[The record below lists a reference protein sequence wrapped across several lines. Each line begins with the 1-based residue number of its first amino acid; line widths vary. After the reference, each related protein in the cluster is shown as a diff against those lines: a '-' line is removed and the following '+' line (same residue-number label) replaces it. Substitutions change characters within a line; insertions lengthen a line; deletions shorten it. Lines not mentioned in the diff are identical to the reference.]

1 MNTRAPAFSVP
12 ATKEGGGILYGW
24 LLVAIFIE
32 YARPSNQLTFLE
44 FPFFYS
50 IVPLAL
56 LLASFAAPGLR
67 PIKDVFADRLAK
79 WVLIFVGIIFVSFI
93 VNGFSAAS
101 FEVVRSVL
109 GYAFMFILIARI
121 ATTEKRIKGV
131 IVALVLAHLYLLAMN
146 FNVLTDPTTRQY
158 LVGGTF
164 LGDGNDY
171 SLSLCILFP
180 CMIGIALGARSRFR
194 KMLAWGGVIVIVM
207 AIIATQSRGG
217 TLGIAGILVYL
228 WLRSSKKLVT
238 GVGIAMVGAI
248 VLLYAPSQYFQRMST
263 VSSMTIDGS
272 AQGRLDAWG
281 GAMGMGLN
289 HPVLGIGAGNFR
301 ARWGKTAHS
310 TYMLA
315 LAELGLPGFFCTL
328 VLVLGNLRQNARL
341 RKRLLAKAAVKPNEL
356 QRRSTQMLDLMNAG
370 MVGFAVAGA
379 FLSATY
385 YPHMYVLTALLI
397 SARIIAARDAGLQPD
412 QSLAKTRILP
422 NAGPPNR
429 IQRNHR

>member
-1 MNTRAPAFSVP
+1 MNTRAAAPGLQREEA
-12 ATKEGGGILYGW
+12 GGGILYGW

-56 LLASFAAPGLR
+56 LLASLAAPGLR
-67 PIKDVFADRLAK
+67 SIKDVFADRLAK
-79 WVLIFVGIIFVSFI
+79 WVLIFFGVTFVSFV

-109 GYAFMFILIARI
+109 GYVFLFILIARI

-180 CMIGIALGARSRFR
+180 CMIGIALGARNGFR
-194 KMLAWGGVIVIVM
+194 KLLAWAAAAVIVM

-217 TLGIAGILVYL
+217 TLGIAAILVYL
-228 WLRSSKKLVT
+228 WLRSSRKLVT
-238 GVGIAMVGAI
+238 GIGIAMVGAI
-248 VLLYAPSQYFQRMST
+248 VLLYAPSQYFQRMGT
-263 VSSMTIDGS
+263 VTGMTIDGS

-281 GAMGMGLN
+281 GAIGMGVQN
-289 HPVLGIGAGNFR
+289 PVLGIGAGNFR

-315 LAELGLPGFFCTL
+315 LAELGFPGFICTL
-328 VLVLGNLRQNARL
+328 VLVLGNLRANARL
-341 RKRLLAKAAVKPNEL
+341 RKKLLAGGAAQPDEVR
-356 QRRSTQMLDLMNAG
+356 RRSTQMLDLMNAG

-412 QSLAKTRILP
+412 QSLAKTRMLP
-422 NAGPPNR
+422 NAGPPRR